1 MFSRLRLRYT
11 FAFGLVLLLNSLSLD
26 AQDASAPIS
35 LQANGQASVDLTVH
49 LRRVNTNE
57 TFHTLDIVTKQV
69 RQFYASVSYAPVWT
83 NESGPTKNAQAGV
96 NLLLNAQHY
105 GLKPAEYEASSL
117 RLLLDSLQS
126 TPAQPQQRL
135 AAEVRITTA
144 LIRFSQHL
152 YRGRIENS
160 SIRTTQSNDSA
171 TSFDAAAN
179 LSQALQS
186 GQFTQQILAAQP
198 TSRSYVRLLA
208 AWQRMLKMDTAS
220 ARQMALPVALNLE
233 RLRWEPRMDS
243 IYLAVNIPAYN
254 LQVVRG
260 TQVVRNHRVVV
271 GTTETPTPE
280 LYSKIGYFQTAPEW
294 RMPFSIATKETL
306 PKLKRDRNYLASKNY
321 RLYNQ
326 AGERV
331 NASAVN
337 WNKVTQA
344 DFPYQIR
351 QAPSSRNALGN
362 VVFRFANPYE
372 VFLHDTP
379 TKEAFKAEYRALSH
393 GCIRVQ
399 HASELARF
407 LLQRDGGKTSSDRIE
422 KMETSIDEGETKAFG
437 LNAGVQLVVRYQT
450 VEADGGQLRQFPD
463 IYHRD
468 KVLANVWDDT
478 AVEFTIAAR

>member
-1 MFSRLRLRYT
+1 M
-11 FAFGLVLLLNSLSLD
+11 
-26 AQDASAPIS
+26 
-35 LQANGQASVDLTVH
+35 
-49 LRRVNTNE
+49 
-57 TFHTLDIVTKQV
+57 
-69 RQFYASVSYAPVWT
+69 WT
-83 NESGPTKNAQAGV
+83 SESGPTENAQAGV
-96 NLLLNAQHY
+96 KLLLNAQRF
-105 GLKPAEYEASSL
+105 GLKPAEYDASSL
-117 RLLLDSLQS
+117 RQSLDSLQS

-135 AAEVRITTA
+135 AAEVRLTTA

-160 SIRTTQSNDSA
+160 SIRIAQQTDGPA
-171 TSFDAAAN
+171 FDAAAHLN
-179 LSQALQS
+179 QALQS
-186 GQFTQQILAAQP
+186 DKFTQQILTAQP
-198 TSRSYVRLLA
+198 TSRSYVRLLS
-208 AWQRMLKMDTAS
+208 AWQRLLKTDTTE
-220 ARQMALPVALNLE
+220 ARKMALPVALNLE

-243 IYLAVNIPAYN
+243 IYLAVNIPAYS

-260 TQVVRNHRVVV
+260 TEVVRNHRVVV
-271 GTTETPTPE
+271 GTTATPTPE
-280 LYSKIGYFQTAPEW
+280 LYSKIAYFQTAPEW

-337 WNKVTQA
+337 WNKVTPA

-422 KMETSIDEGETKAFG
+422 KMENSIEDGETKAFG
-437 LNAGVQLVVRYQT
+437 LNAGVQLVIRYLT
-450 VEADGGQLRQFPD
+450 VEADGGQLRQLAD
-463 IYHRD
+463 IYNRD
-468 KVLANVWDDT
+468 EVLAQAWNGT
-478 AVEFTIAAR
+478 SVEFASAAVGQ

>member
-11 FAFGLVLLLNSLSLD
+11 FAFGLVLLLNSLSLG
-26 AQDASAPIS
+26 AQDASAPIVI
-35 LQANGQASVDLTVH
+35 QANNHADANLIAQ
-49 LRRVNTNE
+49 LRRVSTTE

-69 RQFYASVSYAPVWT
+69 RQFYASVGYAPVWT

-96 NLLLNAQHY
+96 NLLLNAHQY

-135 AAEVRITTA
+135 AAEIRLTTA
-144 LIRFSQHL
+144 LVRFSQHL

-160 SIRTTQSNDSA
+160 TIRTVQLTDSSA
-171 TSFDAAAN
+171 FDAAAN

-186 GQFTQQILAAQP
+186 GQFTQQVLAAQP
-198 TSRSYVRLLA
+198 TSRSYLRLVA
-208 AWQRMLKMDTAS
+208 AWQRLLKTDTANAS
-220 ARQMALPVALNLE
+220 KMALPVALNLE

-280 LYSKIGYFQTAPEW
+280 LYSKIRYFQTAPEW

-331 NASAVN
+331 NASQVN
-337 WNKVTQA
+337 WNKVTPTE
-344 DFPYQIR
+344 FPYQIR

-399 HASELARF
+399 HASELALF
-407 LLQRDGGKTSSDRIE
+407 LLQRDGGKALNDRIE
-422 KMETSIDEGETKAFG
+422 KMENSIDEGETKAFS
-437 LNAGVQLVVRYQT
+437 LNAAVQLVVRYQT
-450 VEADGGQLRQFPD
+450 CEADGGQLRQLPD

-468 KVLANVWDDT
+468 EVLANVWDNT